1 MISKLRNHP
10 DDAIEPLP
18 LQVELDNLHSLFMA
32 YKPVFSSAMS
42 ILQMQPSFDGKP
54 IPPSGRKKRSLLPF
68 LGSALKWLTGTATT
82 KDIKRIKKRISSLIK
97 TQENQWKTMVHIVSI
112 LNLTHYETQVNRQ
125 WINIILKELTKS
137 NEDIRAL
144 FNITNQ
150 LATQIQV
157 QNIMLHLQA
166 MPANL
171 RDCLHF
177 MKQLA
182 NHVLEYI
189 DTATT
194 STLTP
199 HLIPVPSLQKM
210 LYQIES
216 ELPPNMHLP
225 IPSSDPLHFYR
236 YLWSHM
242 LVEESQFLLLID
254 VPIQDRAQQIQIYK
268 IINLPVPIGNYSMR
282 YTMDNKYPG
291 ITYDRTKAMDIPED
305 QFKLCKEA
313 NGQFCPLM
321 TPLQHLTN
329 PPSCVAA
336 LYTKNS
342 QEIDRL
348 CKLTTRTQPELY
360 LPNPLASNVWAIISS
375 PFKQQPPVTVIC
387 PTKPTMSVQISPPIH
402 VLRLEPTCSAT
413 SQHFHLPPKYEDT
426 HMTMNLSIYN
436 ANLDIINIS
445 SALFRVTQHIPS
457 MQQQVTLEMLA
468 AKPPVP
474 IKRITKELMGE
485 VLQETLSSDN
495 PFWLRPAFLM
505 GCIGFVVSVMS
516 TVACI
521 VKKRIAAWKPPAL
534 TGFLSLCRK
543 DKNNTKMD
551 DEDMDGPIY
560 PPSGIVP
567 TVIRPQKSHG
577 LCVIPQPV

>member
-1 MISKLRNHP
+1 MENNGTHCFHS
-10 DDAIEPLP
+10 
-18 LQVELDNLHSLFMA
+18 ELN
-32 YKPVFSSAMS
+32 
-42 ILQMQPSFDGKP
+42 
-54 IPPSGRKKRSLLPF
+54 
-68 LGSALKWLTGTATT
+68 
-82 KDIKRIKKRISSLIK
+82 
-97 TQENQWKTMVHIVSI
+97 
-112 LNLTHYETQVNRQ
+112 HYETQVNRQ
-125 WINIILKELTKS
+125 WINIILKELTRS
-137 NEDIRAL
+137 NEGIRTL

-150 LATQIQV
+150 LATQVQV
-157 QNIMLHLQA
+157 QNIVLHLRA
-166 MPANL
+166 MLTNL

-199 HLIPVPSLQKM
+199 HLIPVPDLQKM

-236 YLWSHM
+236 YLRTHM
-242 LVEESQFLLLID
+242 LVEENQFLLLID

-268 IINLPVPIGNYSMR
+268 IINLPVPVGNYSMR
-282 YTMDNKYPG
+282 YTMGNKYLG
-291 ITYDRTKAMDIPED
+291 VTYDRTKVMDIPED

-321 TPLQHLTN
+321 TPLQPLTN
-329 PPSCVAA
+329 PPLCVAA

-342 QEIDRL
+342 REIDCL
-348 CKLTTRTQPELY
+348 CEPTTKTQPELY
-360 LPNPLASNVWAIISS
+360 LPIPLTSNVWAIISS
-375 PFKQQPPVTVIC
+375 PFKQQLPMTVIC
-387 PTKPTMSVQISPPIH
+387 PTKPAMSIHISLPIH
-402 VLRLEPTCSAT
+402 VLRLEPACSAT

-426 HMTMNLSIYN
+426 HVMMNLSIYN

-445 SALFRVTQHIPS
+445 SALFRITQHILS
-457 MQQQVTLEMLA
+457 VQQQGMLERLA
-468 AKPPVP
+468 ALPPVP
-474 IKRITKELMGE
+474 IKRITMELMRE
-485 VLQETLSSDN
+485 VLQETLLSDK
-495 PFWLRPAFLM
+495 PFWLHPSFLM
-505 GCIGFVVSVMS
+505 GCIRFVVSIMS

-521 VKKRIAAWKPPAL
+521 MKKKVAAWKPPAL

-560 PPSGIVP
+560 
-567 TVIRPQKSHG
+567 
-577 LCVIPQPV
+577 

>member
-1 MISKLRNHP
+1 M
-10 DDAIEPLP
+10 E
-18 LQVELDNLHSLFMA
+18 E
-32 YKPVFSSAMS
+32 
-42 ILQMQPSFDGKP
+42 
-54 IPPSGRKKRSLLPF
+54 
-68 LGSALKWLTGTATT
+68 T
-82 KDIKRIKKRISSLIK
+82 KQK
-97 TQENQWKTMVHIVSI
+97 TIVHIVSI
-112 LNLTHYETQVNRQ
+112 LNSIRYETQVNRQ

-150 LATQIQV
+150 LATQVQV
-157 QNIMLHLQA
+157 QNIVLNLRAML
-166 MPANL
+166 ANL

-199 HLIPVPSLQKM
+199 RLIPVPDLQQM
-210 LYQIES
+210 LCRIES

-236 YLWSHM
+236 YLRMHM
-242 LVEESQFLLLID
+242 LVEENQFLLLID
-254 VPIQDRAQQIQIYK
+254 VPIQDRAQQIQIYQ
-268 IINLPVPIGNYSMR
+268 IINLPVPVGNYSMR
-282 YTMDNKYPG
+282 CTMDTKYLG
-291 ITYDRTKAMDIPED
+291 VTYDRTKAMDIPED

-313 NGQFCPLM
+313 NGQFCPRT
-321 TPLQHLTN
+321 TPLQPLTN

-342 QEIDRL
+342 REIDRL
-348 CKLTTRTQPELY
+348 CELTTKIQPELY
-360 LPNPLASNVWAIISS
+360 LPIPLACNVWAIISS
-375 PFKQQPPVTVIC
+375 PFKQQLPMTIIC
-387 PTKPTMSVQISPPIH
+387 PAGPATSIHISLPIH
-402 VLRLEPTCSAT
+402 ILRLEPACSMT
-413 SQHFHLPPKYEDT
+413 LQHLHLPPKYEDT
-426 HMTMNLSIYN
+426 HITMNLSIYN

-445 SALFRVTQHIPS
+445 SALFRITQHIPS
-457 MQQQVTLEMLA
+457 VQQQETLERLVA
-468 AKPPVP
+468 LPPVP
-474 IKRITKELMGE
+474 IKRITMELMGE
-485 VLQETLSSDN
+485 VLQETLLNDK
-495 PFWLRPAFLM
+495 PFWLHPSFLM
-505 GCIGFVVSVMS
+505 GCIRFIASIMS

-521 VKKRIAAWKPPAL
+521 MKKKIAAWKPPAL

-560 PPSGIVP
+560 RPSGIIP
-567 TVIRPQKSHG
+567 TVIRPQESHG
-577 LCVIPQPV
+577 LCAIPQPA